1 MSAQRL
7 GTSASSSATLALSS
21 LPLQS
26 AAAAVGDLSCI
37 ERGLVRVFPSA
48 KSSESRFLS
57 QTELSSNEKAVAGQ
71 K

>member
-26 AAAAVGDLSCI
+26 AAAVGDLSCI

-57 QTELSSNEKAVAGQ
+57 QTELSSNEKAVGGQ